1 MIFWLTV
8 ALSGL
13 STFLTRATP
22 LFVGARAPSSGALRR
37 YVDALPT
44 AVIAALAGAAIIAP
58 GDVLTRG
65 AEPLAAIAAAAVAL
79 WRRNLL
85 LAVLAG
91 AAVLALLRAAGIGA

>member
-1 MIFWLTV
+1 MTFWLTV
-8 ALSGL
+8 GLSGL
-13 STFLTRATP
+13 ATFLTRATP
-22 LFVGARAPSSGALRR
+22 LFLSAGAPSSRALRR

-44 AVIAALAGAAIIAP
+44 AVIAALAGAATIAP

-65 AEPLAAIAAAAVAL
+65 AEPLAATAATLVAL

-91 AAVLALLRAAGIGA
+91 AGALALLRAVGIGT